1 MGIGMYAVC
10 VVFERRMTRWAFR
23 SQDLI
28 S

>member
-1 MGIGMYAVC
+1 MYAVC